1 MVDFTLRAIA
11 RDDLG
16 KGASR
21 RLRRNA
27 DMVPAIIYGGS
38 KAPQS
43 VSLEARELKKALENE
58 AFFSHVIK
66 VDVDGKNNNVLIKAL
81 QRHPAKGHVM
91 HVDLLRVIAGH
102 EVTVLVPLHFI
113 NEKSCAGVKQGGG
126 IISHTMTEVEVHCL
140 PKDLPEF
147 IEVDM
152 ADVELNG
159 IVHLTDLKL
168 PKGVSLTA
176 LAQGADHDL
185 PVANVHAPRV
195 AAEDEAADE
204 GESKDAGEESA
215 E

>member
-38 KAPQS
+38 KEPQS

-58 AFFSHVIK
+58 AFFSHIIK
-66 VDVDGKNNNVLIKAL
+66 LDVDGKNQNVLLKAL

-91 HVDLLRVIAGH
+91 HADLLRVVAGH

-113 NEKSCAGVKQGGG
+113 NEKTSVGVKQGGG
-126 IISHTMTEVEVHCL
+126 IVSHTMTEVEVHCL

-152 ADVELNG
+152 AEVELNG
-159 IVHLTDLKL
+159 TVHLSDLKL

-176 LAQGADHDL
+176 LSQGADHDL
-185 PVANVHAPRV
+185 PVANIHAPRV
-195 AAEDEAADE
+195 AVEEDEA
-204 GESKDAGEESA
+204 GEEASKDEGEESA

>member
-91 HVDLLRVIAGH
+91 HVDLLRDR
-102 EVTVLVPLHFI
+102 
-113 NEKSCAGVKQGGG
+113 KSV
-126 IISHTMTEVEVHCL
+126 V
-140 PKDLPEF
+140 
-147 IEVDM
+147 
-152 ADVELNG
+152 
-159 IVHLTDLKL
+159 
-168 PKGVSLTA
+168 
-176 LAQGADHDL
+176 
-185 PVANVHAPRV
+185 
-195 AAEDEAADE
+195 
-204 GESKDAGEESA
+204 
-215 E
+215 